1 MSDGRSDRAR
11 PMLDD
16 SGEPGELTP
25 LATGDLALHSRR
37 DTQRPAAL
45 DPRRI
50 LVGLLCPI
58 GDTLFATP
66 ALAALRRRFPQAHI
80 TALVYRKNIGIL
92 EGNPDVDERLIVDA
106 GAEEPK
112 LLRLAWG
119 VGAIRRSHYDLMV
132 NLSPAAS
139 FIGFLAGVPKQV
151 HLPMPRLWWL
161 LGGHDEAHRNRHA
174 VEQYLRAIRPLLPD
188 DVPEDQRQPR
198 VYFSSVHRAAARRIL
213 RERGFNAGQLLV
225 AMHVG
230 ADGFRGRKR
239 WSTER
244 FAAVGRHL
252 VEQFDAQV
260 LLLGGQGDLPLANA
274 VAAQMPRGATVLV
287 GRTSLMET
295 AALIERATLF
305 IGNDSCPLHIAA
317 AVGTPAVGI
326 YGPSSVQ
333 QFHPVGGTGYRQ
345 RVLHSNL
352 PCSPCFHFAGDDMPW
367 IPNICYSYACLKA
380 IRPEDVVEA
389 ASALLAQHALM
400 SEQSVPSRSR

>member
-1 MSDGRSDRAR
+1 MGDIALRSRW
-11 PMLDD
+11 
-16 SGEPGELTP
+16 G
-25 LATGDLALHSRR
+25 AL
-37 DTQRPAAL
+37 RPAAH

-106 GAEEPK
+106 GGEEPK
-112 LLRLAWG
+112 LLRLARG
-119 VGAIRRSHYDLMV
+119 IRAIRQSRYDLMV

-139 FIGFLAGVPKQV
+139 VIGFLAGVPRQV

-161 LGGHDEAHRNRHA
+161 LGGHNKAHRNRHA
-174 VEQYLRAIRPLLPD
+174 VEQYLLAIRTLLPD
-188 DVPEDQRQPR
+188 DVPQDQRQPH

-213 RERGFNAGQLLV
+213 RERGFTAGQLLV
-225 AMHVG
+225 AIHVG

-260 LLLGGQGDLPLANA
+260 LLLGGQGDLPLADA

-287 GRTSLMET
+287 GHTSLMET

-345 RVLHSNL
+345 RVLHANL

-367 IPNICYSYACLKA
+367 IPNVCYSYACLKA
-380 IRPEDVVEA
+380 IHPEEAIEA
-389 ASALLAQHALM
+389 AAALLAQG
-400 SEQSVPSRSR
+400 SSIPVQPVPSRSR